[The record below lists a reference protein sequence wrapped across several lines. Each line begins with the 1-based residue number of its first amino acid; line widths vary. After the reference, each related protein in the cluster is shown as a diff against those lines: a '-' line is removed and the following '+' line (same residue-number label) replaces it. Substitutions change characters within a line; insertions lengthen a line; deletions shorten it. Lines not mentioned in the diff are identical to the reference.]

1 MTITDLRLTGMS
13 CASCAAKIEGGLNRL
28 DGVAATVNF
37 AVEQAHVEHDPAMG
51 TDALIRAVASTGY
64 RASVIDH
71 AHRSPMNHDGH
82 MNHGDHMDHGRRGT
96 HCPRR

>member
-1 MTITDLRLTGMS
+1 MTITDLRLTGMT
-13 CASCAAKIEGGLNRL
+13 CASCAAKIEGGLNGL

-37 AVEQAHVEHDPAMG
+37 AVEQAHVEHDPAVG

-71 AHRSPMNHDGH
+71 AQHSPME
-82 MNHGDHMDHGRRGT
+82 HGDHGDHG
-96 HCPRR
+96 